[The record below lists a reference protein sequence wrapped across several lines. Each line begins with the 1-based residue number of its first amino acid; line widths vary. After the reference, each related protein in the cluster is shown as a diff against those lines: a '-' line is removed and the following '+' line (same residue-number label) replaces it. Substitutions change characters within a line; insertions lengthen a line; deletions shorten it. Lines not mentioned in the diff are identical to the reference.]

1 MSRNKYISAN
11 YGQSGVE
18 NTAYG
23 IFRALFFDFL
33 LIFMDLRA
41 SRNDIL
47 ENTNTYT
54 QLQIFFLIFGL
65 NSNKKSVR
73 KCAELIRGTSARVV
87 LKCEYINYLKD
98 LNFLHVWDLPL
109 KVHRS

>member
-1 MSRNKYISAN
+1 
-11 YGQSGVE
+11 
-18 NTAYG
+18 
-23 IFRALFFDFL
+23 
-33 LIFMDLRA
+33 MDLRA

-47 ENTNTYT
+47 ANTNTYT
-54 QLQIFFLIFGL
+54 QIQIFFLIFGL

-98 LNFLHVWDLPL
+98 LNFTCMGPTIESAPILMKFTQNVCVDG
-109 KVHRS
+109 KVSWTKKF